1 MPKISVIIPLYN
13 KENYILNTLKSVLN
27 QTFKDFEIII
37 IDDGS
42 TDASVQKISIYKDKF
57 TLLRQKNQGVSVARN
72 LGIENSKSDLIAFL
86 DADDVWEVN
95 HLEELYH
102 LTIKFSQASM
112 YCSRYTIIYNKN
124 LITKA
129 FYNYLSDNYEGYIH
143 DFFYS
148 SMKNRVA
155 IPSCVLIKKVVF
167 DEVGNFNETLNNGED
182 LELWIKIAL
191 KKKVGM
197 TNKYTVKYFLNT
209 KINLSKIPIAQ
220 KRIPNFDQFC
230 VEEQSNSSLKKF
242 LDVYRLEY
250 GLNLKRISKTVE
262 ANKLFGQIDYKNLS
276 VKSKI
281 LIFLPSLILKILFY
295 CKQILKRNGID
306 LSIN

>member
-1 MPKISVIIPLYN
+1 
-13 KENYILNTLKSVLN
+13 
-27 QTFKDFEIII
+27 
-37 IDDGS
+37 
-42 TDASVQKISIYKDKF
+42 
-57 TLLRQKNQGVSVARN
+57 
-72 LGIENSKSDLIAFL
+72 
-86 DADDVWEVN
+86 
-95 HLEELYH
+95 
-102 LTIKFSQASM
+102 
-112 YCSRYTIIYNKN
+112 
-124 LITKA
+124 
-129 FYNYLSDNYEGYIH
+129 
-143 DFFYS
+143 
-148 SMKNRVA
+148 MKNRVA

-191 KKKVGM
+191 KKKVVM